1 MTAPSMSSKEQSEPT
16 KPNRLLSKTGF
27 IPFRP
32 NWTIFWTET
41 ETELDVIIS
50 SSISLVTLGTF
61 CQRKSD
67 VPMQNWQN
75 FDILNGITCPM
86 TWHCPFNSVNF
97 NTSLPS
103 VIFNVFPSKAR
114 NYGRSRRRV
123 WCTVFVAHNTI
134 SDACISDACLQLGTP
149 SK

>member
-1 MTAPSMSSKEQSEPT
+1 MPKRIDDSAIYEQQRAVWTDKTQSAAQQNRFHPLST
-16 KPNRLLSKTGF
+16 KLNHFL
-27 IPFRP
+27 
-32 NWTIFWTET
+32 ET

-97 NTSLPS
+97 NMTLPS

-123 WCTVFVAHNTI
+123 WRTVFVAHNTI
-134 SDACISDACLQLGTP
+134 SDCLQLGTP
-149 SK
+149 